1 MLRNSFS
8 IDNYKDFEGKQL
20 LPDQILWRRK
30 EAFSDGVSNHGRSL
44 YQILQEHIVKSWEN
58 KFIKQFPVN
67 IETEKMYYRSIFD
80 ESYKNHTYILPYF
93 WMPKYSNATDPSAR
107 TLDIYNSTF

>member
-1 MLRNSFS
+1 MKDIEFINPIYETDD
-8 IDNYKDFEGKQL
+8 IDDPNLKKYSDKFDLEFWSATYGGLNFE
-20 LPDQILWRRK
+20 R
-30 EAFSDGVSNHGRSL
+30 
-44 YQILQEHIVKSWEN
+44 
-58 KFIKQFPVN
+58 
-67 IETEKMYYRSIFD
+67 EKMYFKSIFD